1 MRLFLIMLLTIFGIL
16 AHAEPLA
23 PYSCGAREAYAVDVG
38 GGAEGALGYGF
49 AVASAETGVGIAAG
63 VGDAAKVAYR
73 TARSTAE
80 EVGRGAIRQGDNDV
94 RETYEFSPRVSPT
107 LNSYIIK

>member
-1 MRLFLIMLLTIFGIL
+1 MRSLTTIIAVICTFV
-16 AHAEPLA
+16 AHAAHFA
-23 PYSCGAREAYAVDVG
+23 PYSCGAGEAYAVDVG
-38 GGAEGALGYGF
+38 AAESALGYGF